1 MNAVTAKSRMR
12 DDSVLVTSAVTACV
26 MGSVTSSPLTGGIAG
41 MTVAAITLALRKRRP
56 AIKEV
61 AMVFAVVTVTVATV
75 DLVGRWS
82 DFKEGIVDGFNRFRR
97 S

>member
-1 MNAVTAKSRMR
+1 V
-12 DDSVLVTSAVTACV
+12 VVTSDVTTCV
-26 MGSVTSSPLTGGIAG
+26 VGGVVSSPLTGVIAG

-61 AMVFAVVTVTVATV
+61 AMVLGVVTGTVAMFVLV
-75 DLVGRWS
+75 DHWS
-82 DFKEGIVDGFNRFRR
+82 DFKEGIVDGFSRFRR